1 MSRNKSICALI
12 GAAILAPLAT
22 AASAAEPSKQE
33 REEIFKAAGF
43 KPKGDQQF
51 VHCDEDVTR
60 SYSPGR
66 IEMADVNGDGTR
78 DAWVTESS
86 TFCYGNTAEFFVL
99 VTPQAGGG
107 WVNLLEAVGVPTP
120 LSTKSKGWPDIEVGG
135 PGFGEFPVYA
145 FDGKKYV
152 LKK

>member
-1 MSRNKSICALI
+1 MSRNKSILVLI
-12 GAAILAPLAT
+12 CAAIIAPLAT
-22 AASAAEPSKQE
+22 AAGAAEPNKEE

-43 KPKGDQQF
+43 KPKGDRF
-51 VHCDEDVTR
+51 VHCDEDVST
-60 SYSPGR
+60 SDASGR

-78 DAWVTESS
+78 EAWVTESS
-86 TFCYGNTAEFFVL
+86 TFCYGNTGEFFVL
-99 VTPQAGGG
+99 LTRRAGGA
-107 WVNLLEAVGVPTP
+107 WVNLLEAVGVATP

-135 PGFGEFPVYA
+135 QGFGEFPVYA

>member
-1 MSRNKSICALI
+1 MSRSKAILVLI
-12 GAAILAPLAT
+12 GAAIFAPLAT
-22 AASAAEPSKQE
+22 AGSAAEPSKEE

-43 KPKGDQQF
+43 KPKGGQF
-51 VHCDEDVTR
+51 VHCDEDVTL
-60 SYSPGR
+60 SSSPGR

-78 DAWVTESS
+78 DAWVLESS

-99 VTPQAGGG
+99 VTPRAGGG
-107 WVNLLEAVGVPTP
+107 WVNLLEAVGVPTALP
-120 LSTKSKGWPDIEVGG
+120 TKSKGWPDIEVGG